1 MITSKLL
8 DALLERVARKN
19 VRDLAEDMGAGMH
32 AKSGKCGLIF
42 RFPIEMS
49 EKKSFHLFSCLSHI
63 GLISMSFFGNQ

>member
-8 DALLERVARKN
+8 DALLERVTREN
-19 VRDLAEDMGAGMH
+19 IRDLAEDVGAGMH

-49 EKKSFHLFSCLSHI
+49 EKKSCRFSSCLSHI
-63 GLISMSFFGNQ
+63 APVFMSFFGNH